1 MLLEMV
7 GLSFNTLFL
16 VLNSIKIALWS
27 KSEFCMA
34 GRISQV
40 VVAAKRGILIIKKS
54 ILDLFC
60 WLIFLGQKVKSVLEG
75 KKSLYGSVI
84 FNREHSSLTKFECL
98 KFGGLAIFL
107 QSMLVKIGSTEKVQF
122 QSPPI
127 RTGQLPRFRIAASS
141 LVKKSG
147 LGSLGP

>member
-1 MLLEMV
+1 M
-7 GLSFNTLFL
+7 
-16 VLNSIKIALWS
+16 
-27 KSEFCMA
+27 
-34 GRISQV
+34 
-40 VVAAKRGILIIKKS
+40 
-54 ILDLFC
+54 
-60 WLIFLGQKVKSVLEG
+60 FLGQKVKSVLKG